1 MTSITQP
8 EFTQPELEIIIVGG
22 GLAGLA
28 AAVYCE
34 KKGIPAILLEAD
46 NRLGGRIQTDDVAGF
61 QLDRGFQVLLS
72 SYEKANELI
81 DIEALKV
88 GNFMAGAVITD
99 EKGTFRV
106 MDPRRKG
113 SRVIPMLFS
122 RMGGFRDKLRL
133 RKLTKRIKKMS
144 WNEVFADDGMTA
156 MEYLKDIGFTDSM
169 LQSFF
174 IPFYGGIF
182 LENELST
189 PASMFRFTF
198 KHFTS
203 GVATLPAKGMGSIPQ
218 QLASR
223 LKKTEI
229 RLNAGVK
236 RVLRGGIVEMQSG
249 EELVASKII
258 VACDPRDILPDL
270 APGMTYRNTTTMYF
284 SAEANLKK
292 MGGTLGLDARSNSP
306 INNYARLDEVVP
318 HYAPVGKS
326 LWSVTLR
333 QHSQNPEDSVRTALA
348 ELVGSKPEDFRHL
361 KTYHIDRALPVVQIP
376 RRDIQA
382 SETKISDHLYLAG
395 DHVVNAS
402 IDGALRSGQRA
413 AEAATSAD
421 VKTAVLN

>member
-1 MTSITQP
+1 MTPIAQP
-8 EFTQPELEIIIVGG
+8 EIEIIIIGG

-34 KKGIPAILLEAD
+34 KKGVPAILLEAD
-46 NRLGGRIQTDDVAGF
+46 NRLGGRVQTDDVAGF

-72 SYEKANELI
+72 SYEKANELL

-88 GNFMAGAVITD
+88 GKFMAGAVITD

-106 MDPRRKG
+106 VDPQRKG
-113 SRVIPMLFS
+113 SKIIPMLFS
-122 RMGGFRDKLRL
+122 RMGGFRDKLKL
-133 RKLTKRIKKMS
+133 RKLTKRIRKMS
-144 WNEVFADDGMTA
+144 WDEIFADDGMTT

-174 IPFYGGIF
+174 IPFYGGVF

-198 KHFTS
+198 KHFST
-203 GVATLPAKGMGSIPQ
+203 GVATLPSKGMGSVPR

-229 RLNAGVK
+229 RLNAKVK
-236 RVLRGGIVEMQSG
+236 RVLRGGIIEMESG

-258 VACDPRDILPDL
+258 VACDARDILHDMAPDIS
-270 APGMTYRNTTTMYF
+270 YRESTTMYF
-284 SAEANLKK
+284 SADAGEKK
-292 MGGTLGLDARSNSP
+292 MGGTLGLDARAISP
-306 INNYARLDEVVP
+306 INNYARLDEVAP
-318 HYAPVGKS
+318 HYAPAGKS

-333 QHSQNPEDSVRTALA
+333 QHAQNPEDSVRTALA

-361 KTYHIDRALPVVQIP
+361 KTYHIKRALPFVKKP
-376 RRDIQA
+376 RKDMQA
-382 SETKISDHLYLAG
+382 SETQISDHVYLAG
-395 DHVVNAS
+395 DYVLNPS

-413 AEAATSAD
+413 AEAATSTN
-421 VKTAVLN
+421 VKTVMLN